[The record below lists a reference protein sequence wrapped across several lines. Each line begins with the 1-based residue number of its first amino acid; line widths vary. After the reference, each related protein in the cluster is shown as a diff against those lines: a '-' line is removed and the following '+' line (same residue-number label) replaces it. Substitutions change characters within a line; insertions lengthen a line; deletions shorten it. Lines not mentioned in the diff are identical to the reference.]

1 MDDDQVTLKNTDLSQ
16 ISRQK
21 NSLSF
26 LFFSGNYKLY
36 SPLQWG
42 EFQPVIYNM
51 WVNYVCICESVYVF
65 VPIYIVIHTQ
75 NTGNVQ

>member
-1 MDDDQVTLKNTDLSQ
+1 M
-16 ISRQK
+16 
-21 NSLSF
+21 
-26 LFFSGNYKLY
+26 
-36 SPLQWG
+36 
-42 EFQPVIYNM
+42 IYNM